1 MTNIMILTGGEPP
14 KRTGND
20 KKDLE
25 AVMQYL
31 ERLMRALEITFEQ
44 IGGKL

>member
-1 MTNIMILTGGEPP
+1 MTGGSSD
-14 KRTGND
+14 KYYDSDRRND

-31 ERLMRALEITFEQ
+31 ERLMRALEITFDQ